1 MKNRAEHVRLFSKWI
16 SWEPEYT
23 NTQALKSNITFQSEC
38 DIILSYILEVFLQG
52 VMQMLPS
59 PGLAEAGV
67 GVDHLSE
74 EDSGLHKSLG
84 QDRRSHGHSSTRPG
98 PSPFQNPCSTKGAMH
113 HPTAEPQHHNW
124 L

>member
-1 MKNRAEHVRLFSKWI
+1 MQNRAEHVRLFSKWI
-16 SWEPEYT
+16 SWESEYT

-38 DIILSYILEVFLQG
+38 DIILSYILEVFLQS

-74 EDSGLHKSLG
+74 EDPSLHQGLG
-84 QDRRSHGHSSTRPG
+84 QGPGVGHVHVSVLCAVSHQQRVVTKIFHVSVGHE
-98 PSPFQNPCSTKGAMH
+98 NV
-113 HPTAEPQHHNW
+113 
-124 L
+124 